1 MLPAEWIENVA
12 LISTAQDQTLTPFF
26 FRRKPAF
33 CDNDGLELLADHKKL
48 NFFL

>member
-33 CDNDGLELLADHKKL
+33 CDNDGLELSADHKKL

>member
-1 MLPAEWIENVA
+1 MLPDEWIENVV
-12 LISTAQDQTLTPFF
+12 LISTAQDQILIPLF

-33 CDNDGLELLADHKKL
+33 CDNDGLELLAGHKKL